1 MAVVYEDVEGTE
13 LVRAYSD
20 SGFKIHGGNPE
31 GDYDE
36 AVDPKSMNRT
46 YTETDIPT
54 EEASREAAVADYVA
68 ALEDLGVIDNEEDG
82 AE

>member
-20 SGFKIHGGNPE
+20 AGFLIHGGNPE
-31 GDYDE
+31 GDYAE
-36 AVDPKSMNRT
+36 AVDPKPMNRT
-46 YTETDIPT
+46 YTETDILIDDGEAT
-54 EEASREAAVADYVA
+54 EQDYVA

>member
-1 MAVVYEDVEGTE
+1 MAVVYEDVAGTE

-20 SGFKIHGGNPE
+20 SGFKIHGGNPG

-46 YTETDIPT
+46 YTETDILIDDGEAT
-54 EEASREAAVADYVA
+54 EADYVA
-68 ALEDLGVIDNEEDG
+68 ALEKVGVTFDEET
-82 AE
+82 ETE